1 MKARKFFTGIL
12 CYCIFTISL
21 FGQAVNF
28 ITTEKADFSVS
39 FTLADSFRRDLRTEP
54 VMFEKYFSADF
65 KELKADCGL
74 AMQDS
79 KIDFT
84 SGVTY
89 LPTFFGWFRGGL
101 GFRQHLYRYI
111 NTFTEN
117 DLFFSAC
124 LEWCKTDFFNA
135 ELAGG
140 LWKEDI
146 RECRMIAAMIYPED
160 RFLPDLADVWIE
172 QIEYPDLA
180 EVCCMYLFCR
190 MQGASEAAFRWIAS
204 DNGMARYCGFLTLAH
219 LLRGGREMSER
230 YVQELKDQAE
240 AAIKGS
246 DLMSAQAAR
255 TALDCLERDNG

>member
-1 MKARKFFTGIL
+1 MKLPISIRNAILPSKMTVQERILDIKQKLRLSMNGVASGSMRQAGIEYKL
-12 CYCIFTISL
+12 N
-21 FGQAVNF
+21 FGVG
-28 ITTEKADFSVS
+28 I
-39 FTLADSFRRDLRTEP
+39 P
-54 VMFEKYFSADF
+54 
-65 KELKADCGL
+65 ELKRIASEIEKD
-74 AMQDS
+74 
-79 KIDFT
+79 
-84 SGVTY
+84 
-89 LPTFFGWFRGGL
+89 
-101 GFRQHLYRYI
+101 
-111 NTFTEN
+111 
-117 DLFFSAC
+117 
-124 LEWCKTDFFNA
+124 A
-135 ELAGG
+135 ELAGA

-172 QIEYPDLA
+172 QIQYPDLA